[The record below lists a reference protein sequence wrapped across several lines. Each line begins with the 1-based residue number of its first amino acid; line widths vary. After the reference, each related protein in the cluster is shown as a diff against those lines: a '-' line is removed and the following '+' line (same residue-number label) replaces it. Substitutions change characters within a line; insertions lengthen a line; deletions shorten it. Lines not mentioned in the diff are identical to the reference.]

1 MTATKYKL
9 NIFDVLGKLSKKN
22 SAFYDNLSDEEQKAL
37 QPLVV
42 MRWLSGTSSMRQVF
56 FLNELV
62 NHLIFELTDH
72 KKLLVQMLSV
82 CTDGNFTKYQWKKT
96 LSKKGSSMPVS
107 TGVIKEYFTYT
118 TVQAKESMPML
129 TDDDIIDYA
138 DQLGR
143 QPDDIKTIKKE
154 LKTRQ

>member
-1 MTATKYKL
+1 MAASKYKL
-9 NIFDVLGKLSKKN
+9 NIFDVLGKLSKNN

-42 MRWLSGTSSMRQVF
+42 MRWLSGTNSARQIF

-62 NHLIFELTDH
+62 NPLVFEFADH
-72 KKLLVQMLSV
+72 KKLLVQLMSV

-96 LSKKGSSMPVS
+96 ISKKGSSMPVS
-107 TGVIKEYFTYT
+107 IGVIKEYFKYT
-118 TVQAKESMPML
+118 SVQAKESLPL
-129 TDDDIIDYA
+129 LSNDDVIDYA
-138 DQLGR
+138 EQLGR
-143 QPDDIKTIKKE
+143 QSDEIKTIKKE